1 MHRFFTWLFGGT
13 TVREHDNDALLALTK
28 QIVHLGTQ
36 LEALSDRHERLRVD
50 FIAFRGRVY
59 AWKGKELPAET
70 PQEAPEQLP
79 LNDPRLTKE
88 QLRARLLKPGKPFK
102 HN

>member
-1 MHRFFTWLFGGT
+1 LFGGT
-13 TVREHDNDALLALTK
+13 RVTEHDNEALLALTK
-28 QIVHLGTQ
+28 QVLHLGSELEQ
-36 LEALSDRHERLRVD
+36 LTDRHESLRNQ

-59 AWKGKELPAET
+59 AWKGKEADEEP
-70 PQEAPEQLP
+70 PQPSPEQLP